1 MCVRHIIGEGGGGSL
16 LLTLA
21 PGRGKFMNAPVNP
34 EGWPGLQMTVLFF
47 KSCKNDNA
55 YFVLYR
61 HCRPRLA
68 FAICYEMRLCFINLR
83 DERKKRVSAIDDKI
97 SGDTSP

>member
-34 EGWPGLQMTVLFF
+34 EGVAGASNDWTGAVIPFSSHAKMT
-47 KSCKNDNA
+47 NEIQ
-55 YFVLYR
+55 
-61 HCRPRLA
+61 
-68 FAICYEMRLCFINLR
+68 ICFS
-83 DERKKRVSAIDDKI
+83 K
-97 SGDTSP
+97 

>member
-34 EGWPGLQMTVLFF
+34 EGVVGA
-47 KSCKNDNA
+47 SNDCPV
-55 YFVLYR
+55 FQV
-61 HCRPRLA
+61 
-68 FAICYEMRLCFINLR
+68 MQ
-83 DERKKRVSAIDDKI
+83 K
-97 SGDTSP
+97 